1 MCSTCGE
8 QRLDVQAQKH
18 DAINGAQQQDP
29 CCSRVARV
37 GKKEDRV
44 KA

>member
-18 DAINGAQQQDP
+18 DAINGARQQDP
-29 CCSRVARV
+29 CCSRVD
-37 GKKEDRV
+37 KKEDRV